1 MGQLEDKHVII
12 TGAAQGMGAVHARR
26 CVEEGARVL
35 LTDLQTEAGEKLASE
50 LGDAAR
56 FVRQDVTD
64 ASDWDAVVAAARDA
78 WPRIDGL
85 VNNAAIWWTRPIL
98 EEEEEG
104 LRKML
109 DVNVVGTWQG
119 IRKVAPV
126 MNEGGGGSIVNLSSI
141 AGTRGIPEHAAYG
154 ASKWAV
160 RGLSKV
166 AASELGAWNIRVN
179 TIHPGAIGGT
189 GMFLV
194 PEDQHEELFAAQP
207 IGRPGEREE
216 VSGLLIF
223 LLSDAS
229 SYVTGHEHV
238 IDGGRTVW

>member
-1 MGQLEDKHVII
+1 MGQLDDKHVII

-26 CVEEGARVL
+26 CVEEGAKVL
-35 LTDLQTEAGEKLASE
+35 LTDLQVEVGEKLANE
-50 LGDAAR
+50 LGAAAR
-56 FVRQDVTD
+56 FVRQDITQ
-64 ASDWDAVVAAARDA
+64 AADWDAVLAAVRND

-85 VNNAAIWWTRPIL
+85 VNNAAIWWTKHIL
-98 EEEEEG
+98 EEDEAG

-109 DVNVVGTWQG
+109 DVNVVGTWLG

-126 MNEGGGGSIVNLSSI
+126 MREHGGGSIVNLSSI

-166 AASELGAWNIRVN
+166 AAAELGVWNIRVN

-194 PEDQHEELFAAQP
+194 PESEYEELFATQP
-207 IGRPGEREE
+207 LQRPGERAE
-216 VSGLLIF
+216 VSGLVIF

-238 IDGGRTVW
+238 VDGGRTVW